1 MVKENIVVVCTIVLC
16 FMLTLSL
23 CMIFSGDG
31 LVWVFNDKV
40 KSENV
45 YAIAI
50 GGYSD
55 LTLARQSADLI
66 KKRGG
71 AGYVI
76 VGEDKNIEILYAV
89 YKSENDAKSVLER
102 LDEKSAYVK
111 TIAIDEGKFS
121 WCKKEL
127 KECVKEALKY
137 YDIAFDVMYSTANK
151 LNSKEMSIDD
161 AKTQIRVL
169 YSQIEDIKSVFYKNV
184 EECNDD
190 EITQIKLALVT
201 TLALLDGIQFNSSS
215 ANILGDIR
223 YQLVQLV
230 LCRQALMSRL

>member
-1 MVKENIVVVCTIVLC
+1 MVKENIIVICTIVLC

-23 CMIFSGDG
+23 CMVFSGDG
-31 LVWVFNDKV
+31 LVWVIGDKV
-40 KSENV
+40 KGENV

-71 AGYVI
+71 AGYVL
-76 VGEDKNIEILYAV
+76 VGEDKGIEILYAV
-89 YKSENDAKSVLER
+89 YKSESDAKSVLEK

-111 TIAIDEGKFS
+111 TITIDEGKFS

-127 KECVKEALKY
+127 KDSVREALNY
-137 YDIAFDVMYSTANK
+137 YDIAFEIMYSTANK
-151 LNSKEMSIDD
+151 LNSNEMGIED
-161 AKTQIRVL
+161 AKTQIKVL
-169 YSQIEDIKSVFYKNV
+169 SSQIEDIKSTFYKNI
-184 EECNDD
+184 ENCNDD

-201 TLALLDGIQFNSSS
+201 TLALLDNVQFGGTV
-215 ANILGDIR
+215 ANTTGNIR

>member
-1 MVKENIVVVCTIVLC
+1 MVKENIIVICTIVLC

-23 CMIFSGDG
+23 CMVFSGDG

-40 KSENV
+40 KGENV

-71 AGYVI
+71 AGYVL
-76 VGEDKNIEILYAV
+76 VGEDKSIEILYAV
-89 YKSENDAKSVLER
+89 YKSESDAKSVLEK
-102 LDEKSAYVK
+102 LDENSAYVK
-111 TIAIDEGKFS
+111 TITIDEGKFS

-127 KECVKEALKY
+127 KEDVKEALKY
-137 YDIAFDVMYSTANK
+137 FDIAFEVLYSTSNK
-151 LNSKEMSIDD
+151 LNSKEMSVED
-161 AKTQIRVL
+161 AKTQIKVL
-169 YSQIEDIKSVFYKNV
+169 YSQIEDIKSVFYNKV
-184 EECNDD
+184 ADCNDD

-201 TLALLDGIQFNSSS
+201 TLALLDGIQFDSSS
-215 ANILGDIR
+215 ASILGDIR
-223 YQLVQLV
+223 YQLIQLV
-230 LCRQALMSRL
+230 LCRQELMRRL

>member
-1 MVKENIVVVCTIVLC
+1 MVKENIIVVCTIVLC

-40 KSENV
+40 KSENI

-55 LTLARQSADLI
+55 ITLARQSADLI

-71 AGYVI
+71 AGYVL
-76 VGEDKNIEILYAV
+76 VGEESNIEILYAL
-89 YKSENDAKSVLER
+89 YKSENDAKNVLEK
-102 LDEKSAYVK
+102 LDDKSAYIK
-111 TIAIDEGKFS
+111 TISIDEGKFS

-127 KECVKEALKY
+127 KDAVRDALNY
-137 YDIAFDVMYSTANK
+137 YDIAFDVLYSTANK
-151 LNSKEMSIDD
+151 LNSKEMSADD
-161 AKTQIRVL
+161 AKTQIKVL
-169 YSQIEDIKSVFYKNV
+169 YSQIEDIKSAFYQNV
-184 EECNDD
+184 VECKDD

-201 TLALLDGIQFNSSS
+201 TLALLDGIQFDVDSST
-215 ANILGDIR
+215 LTGDIR

-230 LCRQALMSRL
+230 LCRQSLMSRL

>member
-50 GGYSD
+50 GGYND
-55 LTLARQSADLI
+55 ITLARQSADLI

-89 YKSENDAKSVLER
+89 YKSENDAKSVLEK

-111 TIAIDEGKFS
+111 TIAIDEGNFS

-127 KECVKEALKY
+127 KECVKDALKY

-161 AKTQIRVL
+161 AKTQIKVL